1 MKKYIVKENGETVGV
16 FLNAGQA
23 CALNDE
29 YIKYGR
35 SCTIDI
41 VTEPDETEPTE
52 TETTTNEEEK
62 EMTNY
67 NYEEA
72 MKSDILDYIAEN
84 IDRADYINDR
94 DGLEE
99 QLNDDLWT
107 ADSVTGNASGSY
119 FCNAYRAKEAF
130 LNDPK
135 SEEYFSECCADFG
148 ITAEE
153 VGKHFIRADYEWI
166 DCTIRCYLLGGMI
179 SAVLDELEESGYFEE
194 SETDTSDIITATRE
208 QLTA

>member
-29 YIKYGR
+29 YMKYGR

-41 VTEPDETEPTE
+41 VNEPVETE

-67 NYEEA
+67 NYEES

-84 IDRADYINDR
+84 IERGDYIDNR
-94 DGLEE
+94 EELEE
-99 QLNDDLWT
+99 LLNDDLFCE
-107 ADSVTGNASGSY
+107 DSVTGNASGSY
-119 FCNAYRAKEAF
+119 YCNAYRAKEAVTADG
-130 LNDPK
+130 LDYI
-135 SEEYFSECCADFG
+135 SEACADFG
-148 ITAEE
+148 IEAKEIGE
-153 VGKHFIRADYEWI
+153 KFIRQDWEWI
-166 DCTIRCYLLGGMI
+166 DVTIRCYLLGSMV
-179 SAVLDELEESGYFEE
+179 SAVLDELEEAGYFEE
-194 SETDTSDIITATRE
+194 SETDDSDIIATVRAE
-208 QLTA
+208 IA